1 MSPRPRARAAART
14 RDGDEL
20 LRDFADGDLSR
31 THADPEE
38 ALGNGGPLDPV
49 QRRLAQVAAL
59 AAIGAPAVAWF
70 THFAA
75 ESNPIDTDDIAA
87 VLVAVAPIIGAPRVV
102 AAAESAIEASR
113 LAERSDE
120 DVL

>member
-1 MSPRPRARAAART
+1 MSPRPRTRAGVRAHA
-14 RDGDEL
+14 GEEL
-20 LRDFADGDLSR
+20 LRDFADGDLSA
-31 THADPEE
+31 THADPEA
-38 ALGNGGPLDPV
+38 ALADGGTLDAA

-59 AAIGAPAVAWF
+59 AAVGAPAVSWF
-70 THFAA
+70 THFASA
-75 ESNPIDTDDIAA
+75 SDPIDAEDIVG

-120 DVL
+120 DGL